1 MSYQQAV
8 RQLGDL
14 ISARALERLIES
26 AAQDRSLRAE
36 QLSPAQ
42 LADILKRDVFRRLQL
57 TVPASLAK
65 RRIEEVLAEL
75 ASSAPATPLI
85 RPATPTLF
93 GDPAL
98 AERGK
103 ADRAEHAAPQ
113 LPAATPEQ
121 RAQVVQLEDALKT
134 YALYFDWPEVKR
146 LRALSVVLHGELDA
160 GKPLPDKL
168 LSEGQELRETLA
180 ARLAEALVMQ
190 ESDLAEL
197 RAGFG
202 RVEGVGGPKVRR
214 LGGLLQSIE
223 AAQNEGALLPSEVER
238 ARGLTIDL
246 RKLVASSVV
255 GLAVD
260 GSAPQASDDVVQE
273 MREMDRV
280 HEVRAL
286 SDLSR
291 EFAPLLRVE
300 AALNLEVQ
308 AARER
313 LESGHLVGEER
324 FVRLRGDLEAAQATQ
339 LDAQQLE
346 LGELEARLVQL
357 DASLGAV
364 QQAQLSVSVALGL
377 LASGSLAT
385 DELRLLARSLPVLER
400 EGESAEDALESQ
412 RELLEIEQA
421 ARDLPVI
428 EGLQGDLSQAA
439 QALERGEMADL
450 SALWAVIDQRKGAA
464 AQEREAYDL
473 RAQQVLDE
481 YGRYR
486 HLAGETIMRLGRLA
500 DTLRA
505 HLKLGKLSAD
515 GRAHYTQVLSEAEAL
530 LSEARAEFQVARE
543 VTAQFGEDA
552 LTGLLD
558 ALGLD
563 EEPQQELITAAPLP
577 TGLWELRGGSVI
589 RGAPDPQAWSLARLS
604 AQLAELPPPI
614 GDAEVHLNTLDGVWL
629 LVPYVGGHRAAQGA
643 NIEDARARLSAFPE

>member
-14 ISARALERLIES
+14 ISARALERLIEG

-65 RRIEEVLAEL
+65 RRIEEVLADL
-75 ASSAPATPLI
+75 ATSAAGTPIL

-93 GDPAL
+93 SPSTEFAGPPDE
-98 AERGK
+98 AERPV
-103 ADRAEHAAPQ
+103 PQ

-121 RAQVVQLEDALKT
+121 RAQVSQLEDALKT

-146 LRALSVVLHGELDA
+146 LRALSAVLRAELDA
-160 GKPLPDKL
+160 GKPPPEKL
-168 LSEGQELRETLA
+168 LSEGQELRDTLA

-223 AAQNEGALLPSEVER
+223 SAQKEGMLLPSEVER
-238 ARGLTIDL
+238 ARSLTLDL

-255 GLAVD
+255 GLPVGGA
-260 GSAPQASDDVVQE
+260 ALQASDGVVQE

-286 SDLSR
+286 GDLSR
-291 EFAPLLRVE
+291 EFAALLRVE
-300 AALNLEVQ
+300 DALNLEVQ

-313 LESGHLVGEER
+313 LDSGHVLGEER
-324 FVRLRGDLEAAQATQ
+324 FVRLRSDLEAAQVAR

-346 LGELEARLVQL
+346 LGDLEARLVAL
-357 DASLGAV
+357 DPSLGAV
-364 QQAQLSVSVALGL
+364 QQAQLAVSVALGL

-385 DELRLLARSLPVLER
+385 DELRLLSRSLPVLER

-428 EGLQGDLSQAA
+428 EGLQSDLSQAA

-464 AQEREAYDL
+464 AQEREAYDA
-473 RAQQVLDE
+473 RARQVLDE
-481 YGRYR
+481 YG
-486 HLAGETIMRLGRLA
+486 
-500 DTLRA
+500 
-505 HLKLGKLSAD
+505 
-515 GRAHYTQVLSEAEAL
+515 Q
-530 LSEARAEFQVARE
+530 
-543 VTAQFGEDA
+543 
-552 LTGLLD
+552 
-558 ALGLD
+558 
-563 EEPQQELITAAPLP
+563 
-577 TGLWELRGGSVI
+577 
-589 RGAPDPQAWSLARLS
+589 
-604 AQLAELPPPI
+604 LPPS
-614 GDAEVHLNTLDGVWL
+614 G
-629 LVPYVGGHRAAQGA
+629 R
-643 NIEDARARLSAFPE
+643 

>member
-1 MSYQQAV
+1 MSYQQVV

-65 RRIEEVLAEL
+65 RRIEEVLADL
-75 ASSAPATPLI
+75 ATSAAATPII
-85 RPATPTLF
+85 RPANPTIF
-93 GDPAL
+93 SNSTEFAGPPDE
-98 AERGK
+98 AEQT
-103 ADRAEHAAPQ
+103 APQ
-113 LPAATPEQ
+113 PPAATPEQ
-121 RAQVVQLEDALKT
+121 RIQVTQLEDALKA

-146 LRALSVVLHGELDA
+146 LRALSAVLHAELEA
-160 GKPLPDKL
+160 GKPPPEKL
-168 LSEGQELRETLA
+168 LSEGQELHSTLA
-180 ARLAEALVMQ
+180 ARLAEALVRQ

-223 AAQNEGALLPSEVER
+223 SAQKEGVLLLSEVER
-238 ARGLTIDL
+238 ARSLTLDL

-255 GLAVD
+255 GLAV
-260 GSAPQASDDVVQE
+260 GGAAPQASDEVVQE
-273 MREMDRV
+273 MREMDRA

-286 SDLSR
+286 GDLSR
-291 EFAPLLRVE
+291 EFAALLRVE
-300 AALNLEVQ
+300 EGLDLEVQ

-313 LESGHLVGEER
+313 LESGHVLGEER
-324 FVRLRGDLEAAQATQ
+324 FVRLRSDLEAAQVAR

-346 LGELEARLVQL
+346 LGDLEARLVQL
-357 DASLGAV
+357 DGSLGAV
-364 QQAQLSVSVALGL
+364 QQAQLAVSVALGL
-377 LASGSLAT
+377 LASGSLST

-464 AQEREAYDL
+464 AQEREAYDA
-473 RAQQVLDE
+473 RARQVLDE
-481 YGRYR
+481 YDRYR
-486 HLAGETIMRLGRLA
+486 HLAGETILRLGRLA

-515 GRAHYTQVLSEAEAL
+515 GRAHYVQVLSEAEAL
-530 LSEARAEFQVARE
+530 LTEARAEFQVARE

-563 EEPQQELITAAPLP
+563 EAPQQELMTAAPLP
-577 TGLWELRGGSVI
+577 TGLWELRGGSVL

-614 GDAEVHLNTLDGVWL
+614 GDAEVRLETPDGVWL
-629 LVPYVGGHRAAQGA
+629 LVPHGGGHRAVQGSS
-643 NIEDARARLSAFPE
+643 IEQARARLAEFSD